1 MKEIFDAIQDRE
13 KEYEEIWNELQS
25 WKPTQKKVQVTKIFK
40 DEISPTNAHE
50 MTLKLLADNTRM
62 MDNFVAR
69 QQALIDKS
77 FNLQAARLQERYMRK
92 KRD

>member
-1 MKEIFDAIQDRE
+1 
-13 KEYEEIWNELQS
+13 
-25 WKPTQKKVQVTKIFK
+25 
-40 DEISPTNAHE
+40 

-62 MDNFVAR
+62 MDNFVSR

-77 FNLQAARLQERYMRK
+77 FNLQAAHLQERYMRK